1 MDVVNFL
8 KDKTRVPVIGAPLF
22 TVSYPE
28 LVLAQCK
35 AGVVGSFPALNAR
48 PEEKLSEWLTMMKKE
63 LDEYRVENPDAV
75 IAPFAVNQICHH
87 SNNRLEHDMQVCVEH
102 EVPIVITSLRAPKFV
117 VDAVHS
123 YGGAVMHDVINIR
136 HAKKAI
142 DEGADGLILVCAG
155 AGGHAGALSPFALV
169 REVREFFDGPVA
181 LSGSI
186 SHGASVL
193 SAQAMGADFAYIGTR
208 FIATQEA
215 NASQGYKDM
224 IVESSAKDI
233 MYSPTFTGVHGNY
246 LRPSVVNAGLDPED
260 LPYADKNDMN
270 FGSSGKDMDK
280 SIAQG
285 DNQKKAW
292 KDIWGSGQGIGNLH
306 DVPTVMEAVDALVEE
321 YEEAKNALS
330 SKSA

>member
-87 SNNRLEHDMQVCVEH
+87 SNNRLEHDMEVCVEH

>member
-63 LDEYRVENPDAV
+63 LDDYRVENPDAV

-87 SNNRLEHDMQVCVEH
+87 SNNRLEHDMEVCVEH

-186 SHGASVL
+186 SHGASIL

-306 DVPTVMEAVDALVEE
+306 DVPTVMDAVDALVEE

>member
-63 LDEYRVENPDAV
+63 LEEHRAQNPDAV

-87 SNNRLEHDMQVCVEH
+87 SNNRLEHDMQMCVEH

-280 SIAQG
+280 SVAQG

-306 DVPTVMEAVDALVEE
+306 EVPTVMEAVDALVEE